1 MKQLQAYGLA
11 IAGSILA
18 VLVTPGNLVGVPVGI
33 WALVVL
39 SQRQVRQAFGKGHT
53 VAHFEAA
60 RPANGGKAWKV
71 AAVIMAAVMLLIA
84 IPVGAIMLAM
94 LLPAVSRARAQA
106 ALVQG
111 RINQRAPTFVVR
123 GTVTDAVTGQPIE
136 RARVDDNSYGAGHNR
151 PPQQAWTDAQGH
163 YELHTWYEEHTL
175 GASAAGYQTKLQTL
189 FTANFQ
195 QEKSAQ
201 IDFQLQPA
209 ESPSAKP

>member
-163 YELHTWYEEHTL
+163 YELRTWYEEHTL
-175 GASAAGYQTKLQTL
+175 GASAAGYQTKLQTVL
-189 FTANFQ
+189 TANFQ

>member
-1 MKQLQAYGLA
+1 MKIPINGMLAITLSISSVILVAGLEMKQLQAYGLA

-84 IPVGAIMLAM
+84 IPVGAG
-94 LLPAVSRARAQA
+94 PGRKPHWSRGESTSGRRHSWCE
-106 ALVQG
+106 AL
-111 RINQRAPTFVVR
+111 
-123 GTVTDAVTGQPIE
+123 
-136 RARVDDNSYGAGHNR
+136 
-151 PPQQAWTDAQGH
+151 
-163 YELHTWYEEHTL
+163 
-175 GASAAGYQTKLQTL
+175 
-189 FTANFQ
+189 
-195 QEKSAQ
+195 
-201 IDFQLQPA
+201 
-209 ESPSAKP
+209 